1 MLFCTTSNRLHVFT
15 RFVLISGIL
24 LLFTSVIPDIA
35 CAQKVDPELKPYEPV
50 GGEVAGSLKGVGSDT
65 MNNLMALWTEGFKK
79 ILPKC
84 SRRH

>member
-50 GGEVAGSLKGVGSDT
+50 GGEAVSYTHLT
-65 MNNLMALWTEGFKK
+65 
-79 ILPKC
+79 LPTK
-84 SRRH
+84 RIV